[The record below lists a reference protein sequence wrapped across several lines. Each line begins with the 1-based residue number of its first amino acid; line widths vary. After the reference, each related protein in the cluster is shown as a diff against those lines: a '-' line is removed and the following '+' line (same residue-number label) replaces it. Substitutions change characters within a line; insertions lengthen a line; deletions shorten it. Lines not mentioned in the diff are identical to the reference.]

1 MRFVMMIFLILLPFG
16 VFSALMLLTS
26 SEMALFAA
34 AATGLAVIVHD
45 LVRGRQLKM
54 LGAGSVALFLALGL
68 YLALVDSSLSASA
81 VKLAVDAGVLAIA
94 LTSIAIRRPF
104 TQQYAREVVDADIHA
119 LPGFLTANY
128 IMTWAWTAC
137 FVLMMIGNILMIY
150 LPSLP
155 LWAGIAIAFAARS
168 AAVYFTKWYPDYR
181 RAKFATP
188 PASANVLSGS

>member
-1 MRFVMMIFLILLPFG
+1 MMIFLILLPFG
-16 VFSALMLLTS
+16 VFSALMLLTP

-45 LVRGRQLKM
+45 RVRGRQLKM
-54 LGAGSVALFLALGL
+54 LGAGSVALFLAVGL

-104 TQQYAREVVDADIHA
+104 TLQYAREVVAADIHA